1 MIELKQMFRLKAGY
15 FIFLLHQ
22 VHTTSK
28 RTNSPG
34 YELHGF
40 KLPSSILPMN
50 IDADDTRIKLLQKQ
64 QKSIYHK
71 FNSLNSKV
79 L

>member
-15 FIFLLHQ
+15 FIFYCIRFILPQNAQTVQ
-22 VHTTSK
+22 VM
-28 RTNSPG
+28 N
-34 YELHGF
+34 YMV
-40 KLPSSILPMN
+40 LPSLILSMN

-71 FNSLNSKV
+71 FNSLNRKV